1 MPKEKL
7 FFYCGSCGYKSSRWL
22 GKCPECGE
30 WNSFSEE
37 EVKQNKI
44 SSGKDAVGK
53 SVSEIKIGENYR
65 YLCGIGEFDRVLGS
79 GAVKGE
85 VLLVTGNPGIGKSTI
100 LMQALAGYTKYGD
113 VLYISGEE
121 SAEQIKYRSE
131 RLKIDDDKFYIM
143 AETNF
148 EAFENYIM
156 IKKPAVVVID
166 SIQTV
171 YSDSS
176 ESIPGTTT
184 QIRECTFKIVE
195 LAKKHG
201 ITFFIV
207 GHVTKDGKIAGPKLL
222 EHMVDAVLS
231 FEGEEEY
238 FYRIL
243 RSSKNRY
250 GTTNELGIFTMDDSG
265 MKEVKN
271 PSEFFLSDRAEKNA
285 GSIIC
290 PVLEGSKTF
299 LLEIQA
305 LATPVVFGM
314 PRRVV
319 QGADYNR
326 VQIIA
331 AVIEKR
337 LSIQLGNMD
346 IFINVPGGIGIEETA
361 GDLAVAVGII
371 SAVKGVEISR
381 KIAAVGE
388 LGLLGEVR
396 RVSFIE
402 KRLKELEKVGF
413 KGVYVPESNR
423 AELEKKEFNIK
434 INYLKNLNELIERM
448 G

>member
-37 EVKQNKI
+37 EVKQNKT
-44 SSGKDAVGK
+44 SSGKEAVVK

-156 IKKPAVVVID
+156 VKKPAVVVID

-184 QIRECTFKIVE
+184 QIRECSFKIVE

-250 GTTNELGIFTMDDSG
+250 GTTNELGIFTMGDSG

-346 IFINVPGGIGIEETA
+346 IFINVPGGIGIDETA

>member
-37 EVKQNKI
+37 EVKQNKT
-44 SSGKDAVGK
+44 SSGKEAVVK

-156 IKKPAVVVID
+156 VKKPAVVVID

-184 QIRECTFKIVE
+184 QIRECSFKIVE

-346 IFINVPGGIGIEETA
+346 IFINVPGGIGIDETA

>member
-1 MPKEKL
+1 M
-7 FFYCGSCGYKSSRWL
+7 
-22 GKCPECGE
+22 
-30 WNSFSEE
+30 
-37 EVKQNKI
+37 
-44 SSGKDAVGK
+44 
-53 SVSEIKIGENYR
+53 
-65 YLCGIGEFDRVLGS
+65 
-79 GAVKGE
+79 
-85 VLLVTGNPGIGKSTI
+85 
-100 LMQALAGYTKYGD
+100 
-113 VLYISGEE
+113 
-121 SAEQIKYRSE
+121 
-131 RLKIDDDKFYIM
+131 KIDDDKFYIM

-156 IKKPAVVVID
+156 VKKPAVVVID

-184 QIRECTFKIVE
+184 QIRECSFKIVE